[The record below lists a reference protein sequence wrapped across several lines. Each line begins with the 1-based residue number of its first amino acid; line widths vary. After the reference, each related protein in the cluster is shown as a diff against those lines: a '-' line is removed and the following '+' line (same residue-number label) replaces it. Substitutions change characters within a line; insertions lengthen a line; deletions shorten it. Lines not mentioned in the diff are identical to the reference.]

1 MPPPAETP
9 SPTPAS
15 AIARRWQRLRQRLQ
29 GAASR
34 PAFELGWF
42 CPALLLL
49 GAGRAAVLLVPFRR
63 MAPVMGRQQGPFPW
77 IPLLTPAQSRRADQ
91 IGRSVRLAA
100 RYAPW
105 TANCFPQA
113 LAASAM
119 LRLYRVPYTLHF
131 GLCHAADGNGMKAH
145 AWISAG
151 TVKVTG
157 GASFGQFTVVGTF
170 YYAGTC

>member
-1 MPPPAETP
+1 M
-9 SPTPAS
+9 
-15 AIARRWQRLRQRLQ
+15 
-29 GAASR
+29 
-34 PAFELGWF
+34 
-42 CPALLLL
+42 LLLL

-63 MAPVMGRQQGPFPW
+63 MAPVVGRQQGPCPW
-77 IPLLTPAQSRRADQ
+77 IPLLTPRQSRRADQ

-113 LAASAM
+113 LAATAM

-131 GLCHAADGNGMKAH
+131 GLRHGTDGSEMNAH

-151 TVKVTG
+151 PVKVTG
-157 GASFGQFTVVGTF
+157 GASFRQFTVVGTF
-170 YYAGTC
+170 YYAGAR